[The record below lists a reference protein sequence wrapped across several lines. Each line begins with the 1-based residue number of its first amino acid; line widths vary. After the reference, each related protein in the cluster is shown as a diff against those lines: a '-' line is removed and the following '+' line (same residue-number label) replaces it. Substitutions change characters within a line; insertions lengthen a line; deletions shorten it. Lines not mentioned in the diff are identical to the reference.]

1 MIVEIFYKLFSCRIS
16 FVVWICIFVYAKQ
29 GDTVNWSLFNVDL
42 DPVAHVFLSDIIPF
56 VISKICTFLA
66 IHLNVKVGVLDT
78 ENVYDI
84 LAARRKGGK
93 VRDINQDDVYEMN
106 KADPDRIMTGMN
118 YDNELKRWNSYIVST
133 KYIEE

>member
-1 MIVEIFYKLFSCRIS
+1 M
-16 FVVWICIFVYAKQ
+16 VWICIFVYAEQ

-66 IHLNVKVGVLDT
+66 IHLNGKVGVLDT